1 MTQHRLTT
9 TERNLVFA
17 LAAVLAS
24 QRAAADAFTTETN
37 KIKDICTEHEYLKQL
52 QNKIATAATAETEAV
67 NELHHLRKL
76 WRTQAG
82 TAQDHRQRCLLL
94 ALEADA
100 EAEMVAAQAQ
110 LKSAKAKYKAAEL
123 EISKHLG
130 RLETAMATAKFTIK
144 EDATA
149 RAAKGGQGNAEL
161 YFVLKPGGNRGCEP
175 RGTNDPDPFQ
185 ADPLKTDKITNLKLT
200 NLDKLHENNA
210 ETEVTI
216 TASSSG
222 CPNDGGSLTST
233 QQRLA
238 SCNIGAGAAA
248 TFATTTSKTT
258 TAQET
263 TEVFK
268 ENARTTS
275 CQNTHAATNDA
286 SPAHKKLAKKICEA
300 LEARRPTITAM
311 RTYTGQTLAD
321 KSSTRKLIR
330 NCDPTFQTIDDAD
343 DNAKAKEL
351 TDYIKKAY
359 GESPNDFSKNFIEN
373 LENQNVQTRQGRN
386 AESKKVS
393 DLIASSAIGPAIT
406 HSEGQRIQREL
417 EAEKKVAPAT
427 ADSKNEEKCKGKP
440 VGECKD
446 KDGCVFKEGK
456 CVAKVTTTT
465 ATDGKTNTTTSH
477 SFVIKTSPLLLSVLL
492 F

>member
-9 TERNLVFA
+9 TERNLVFV

-52 QNKIATAATAETEAV
+52 KNKIATATTAETEAV

-76 WRTQAG
+76 WRTKAG
-82 TAQDHRQRCLLL
+82 TTQDHRRRCLLL

-110 LKSAKAKYKAAEL
+110 LKSAHAKSKAAEL
-123 EISKHLG
+123 EISKQLG
-130 RLETAMATAKFTIK
+130 RLETAMATAKFTIA
-144 EDATA
+144 EDTTS
-149 RAAKGGQGNAEL
+149 RAAQGGAGNAEL
-161 YFVLKPGGNRGCEP
+161 YFVLKTGGGGDCEP
-175 RGTNDPDPFQ
+175 RGTSDPDPFQ
-185 ADPLKTDKITNLKLT
+185 ADPLKPDKITNLKLT
-200 NLDKLHENNA
+200 NLAKLHENNG
-210 ETEVTI
+210 ETAVTI

-222 CPNDGGSLTST
+222 CPADGTSLAST

-238 SCNIGAGAAA
+238 NCNIGAGGAA
-248 TFATTTSKTT
+248 TFATTRSKTT
-258 TAQET
+258 AAQET
-263 TEVFK
+263 TAVFK

-300 LEARRPTITAM
+300 LEAKRPTITAM

-330 NCDPTFQTIDDAD
+330 NCDPTFQSIDDTD

-359 GESPNDFSKNFIEN
+359 GESPNDFSKNFIET
-373 LENQNVQTRQGRN
+373 LENQNVQTRQGKN
-386 AESKKVS
+386 GESKKVS
-393 DLIASSAIGPAIT
+393 DLIASIAIGPAIT

-446 KDGCVFKEGK
+446 EDGCVFKEGK
-456 CVAKVTTTT
+456 CVAKVK
-465 ATDGKTNTTTSH
+465 AEAGTDDKKNTTGSN
-477 SFVIKTSPLLLSVLL
+477 SFLINKTPLWLAVLL